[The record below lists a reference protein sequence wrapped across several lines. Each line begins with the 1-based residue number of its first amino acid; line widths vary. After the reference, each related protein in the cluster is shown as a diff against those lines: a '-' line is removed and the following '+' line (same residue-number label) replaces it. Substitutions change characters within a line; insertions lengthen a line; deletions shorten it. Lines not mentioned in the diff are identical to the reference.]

1 MSCYSL
7 PDTLKIYKQ
16 KLEKSLVLVVIIS
29 IHFRLFITSFISSH
43 NVPSNLFQKLLLHIF
58 QKRRRLGFQQVCLLQ
73 TESLLSLIETE
84 EEWQFIN
91 NEIQKHGTW
100 NTNAWHFGLHQI
112 DRVWTWLS
120 GERLNISKGR
130 NCKPGGDYKKAEI
143 SKNGGLFNASS
154 WYDENKYIGE
164 LPGSNITFLL

>member
-1 MSCYSL
+1 M
-7 PDTLKIYKQ
+7 
-16 KLEKSLVLVVIIS
+16 
-29 IHFRLFITSFISSH
+29 
-43 NVPSNLFQKLLLHIF
+43 
-58 QKRRRLGFQQVCLLQ
+58 
-73 TESLLSLIETE
+73 LLSSVYIFVYLLPHLFLLIMCRATCFKNSSYIFSKSGGDWAFNRFVCSRLRGYLVSIETE

-100 NTNAWHFGLHQI
+100 NTNAWDIGLHQI

-120 GERLNISKGR
+120 GERLNISKG
-130 NCKPGGDYKKAEI
+130 DYKKAEI
-143 SKNGGLFNASS
+143 SKNEGLFNASS